1 MTAVFARSCLRNVLS
16 RCLSYIVLIYLIFS
30 HTGESPSFF
39 LSTCFPLDCEQ
50 LLLVYAKFDLS
61 LVSFTPFYAKFPL
74 FHVKCRK
81 NLKMSLTG
89 YGSDSSLD
97 FLNDFL
103 EESEYRQCQ

>member
-1 MTAVFARSCLRNVLS
+1 RWCGVQKTPKTFCFSRISKMMTAVFARSCLRNVLS

-30 HTGESPSFF
+30 HT
-39 LSTCFPLDCEQ
+39 
-50 LLLVYAKFDLS
+50 
-61 LVSFTPFYAKFPL
+61 VSFTPFYAKFPL